1 MNHAGFTSK
10 MRKLMWCEIA
20 DTTTDID
27 NVIVTNKGG
36 EAPHTLFYKKKAK
49 YSEHLRTIGEVAITL
64 DVSKLGVKNKLD
76 PRGRACLLIGYAKDH
91 AGDVYKFYNMST
103 GKIVVSRD
111 VQWLDKMWAEFN
123 NVKRTVPLQDYVGV
137 DEDEY
142 TENGDESSSDDDE
155 ESKTEENEIEEEQK
169 EDQADPPPRLV
180 RRRPSIDLEGNRNQ
194 DLALGRTRAETRA
207 MQQTTLGR
215 TRSETRAMQQVTSSP
230 RAEQMDR
237 GQLTKEEWLEER
249 AMVTA
254 VTSDPQEPKTFREA
268 WDHDDPEQRMKWR
281 EAIRKEIRLM
291 IEKGVWRFV
300 KRKEISK
307 SRRLVGSKW
316 VFKIKRD
323 GTSRARLVALG
334 YSQVPGVDFSD
345 NFAPVVN
352 DVTFRIVLTRKL
364 VEKLAALSIDVET
377 AFLYGELEEEIYMTV
392 PDGYAEVTEEEID
405 GAVYC
410 CALLKSIYGLVQA
423 ARQFGKKFVSELKK
437 LGFKASEADPC
448 LLFRRDEK
456 GICILIMYV
465 DDMLSVGNRA
475 SLESLKESLAKIF
488 NIKTEVDL
496 ADYLGCKFIISD
508 DGERGWLGQPHITD
522 GLEKKFGEKVKDTFF
537 GKTPGTPG
545 SVVVR
550 PKDKEDCISEEEQ
563 QEFRS
568 GVGTLLYLTKHSRPD
583 ICNVTRELSKVM
595 DGAAKAHQKE
605 LYRVIKHVLM
615 TKALGLKFDPK
626 REEGIWSLKAYSDS
640 DFASD
645 KDTRIS
651 VSGYVI
657 LPWSTCGLEKQRN
670 EKCGIVNNRSRIYF
684 GFRSCEGIAV
694 HHTSAGEHGR

>member
-1 MNHAGFTSK
+1 M
-10 MRKLMWCEIA
+10 
-20 DTTTDID
+20 
-27 NVIVTNKGG
+27 
-36 EAPHTLFYKKKAK
+36 
-49 YSEHLRTIGEVAITL
+49 
-64 DVSKLGVKNKLD
+64 
-76 PRGRACLLIGYAKDH
+76 
-91 AGDVYKFYNMST
+91 
-103 GKIVVSRD
+103 
-111 VQWLDKMWAEFN
+111 
-123 NVKRTVPLQDYVGV
+123 
-137 DEDEY
+137 
-142 TENGDESSSDDDE
+142 
-155 ESKTEENEIEEEQK
+155 
-169 EDQADPPPRLV
+169 
-180 RRRPSIDLEGNRNQ
+180 
-194 DLALGRTRAETRA
+194 
-207 MQQTTLGR
+207 
-215 TRSETRAMQQVTSSP
+215 
-230 RAEQMDR
+230 
-237 GQLTKEEWLEER
+237 EEWLEER

-323 GTSRARLVALG
+323 GTFRARLVALG
-334 YSQVPGVDFSD
+334 YSQMPGVDFSD

-423 ARQFGKKFVSELKK
+423 ARQFWKKFVSELKK

-475 SLESLKESLAKIF
+475 SLESLKESLAEIF

-508 DGERGWLGQPHITD
+508 DGERGWLRQPHITD

-583 ICNVTRELSKVM
+583 ICNATRELSKVM

-657 LPWSTCGLEKQRN
+657 YFLGVPVAW
-670 EKCGIVNNRSRIYF
+670 RSR
-684 GFRSCEGIAV
+684 GMRSVVLSTTEAEYISVSEVVKELQFIIQALESMDIRVKLPIVV
-694 HHTSAGEHGR
+694 HVDNVGAIWLANNQTTGDRTKHIDVRAHYVREFLVDGKILIEFVKSTNNDSDIFTKNL